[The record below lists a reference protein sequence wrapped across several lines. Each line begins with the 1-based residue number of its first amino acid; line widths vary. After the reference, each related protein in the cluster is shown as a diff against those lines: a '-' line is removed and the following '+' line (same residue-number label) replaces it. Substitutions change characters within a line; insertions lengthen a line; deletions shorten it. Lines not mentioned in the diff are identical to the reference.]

1 MNIKFIPLSL
11 FFFISFEIFSQV
23 AVPFSVRR
31 QIYVKGDMTM
41 IANNIVNRQEFL
53 KTPNTPYNKIDSK
66 TKLNDELICSIL
78 TLILIKQHFHLAVQN

>member
-31 QIYVKGDMTM
+31 QIYVKGYD
-41 IANNIVNRQEFL
+41 
-53 KTPNTPYNKIDSK
+53 
-66 TKLNDELICSIL
+66 NDC
-78 TLILIKQHFHLAVQN
+78 Q